1 MVLLWGTISLL
12 NAYYQLLRPC
22 ITSAKPPH
30 KKPKVTTNKQRYLA
44 WYFYEE
50 QSDYWM
56 DTGQCQLLRP
66 CMANVQ
72 LACKDL
78 KVTTSKHTFNLKT
91 IHYLTIKMF
100 NCETQKCLNVP
111 TNIISIFHFNNI
123 YIWQWVTETLTV
135 RCVLCVIHYTLTL
148 ERGVV
153 QWCKEKRQSVVKTL
167 DKEDWGSNP
176 FWSAQIFGR
185 HSNLSV
191 GRNILASKDI
201 LVSRNIL
208 VGRDIVNF
216 SAVRSCTEKCW
227 SRQRHQVMFWA
238 G

>member
-1 MVLLWGTISLL
+1 MCQPTSIS
-12 NAYYQLLRPC
+12 
-22 ITSAKPPH
+22 
-30 KKPKVTTNKQRYLA
+30 
-44 WYFYEE
+44 
-50 QSDYWM
+50 
-56 DTGQCQLLRP
+56 
-66 CMANVQ
+66 
-72 LACKDL
+72 
-78 KVTTSKHTFNLKT
+78 
-91 IHYLTIKMF
+91 
-100 NCETQKCLNVP
+100 
-111 TNIISIFHFNNI
+111 HFNNM

-153 QWCKEKRQSVVKTL
+153 QWCKEKRRSVVKTL

-216 SAVRSCTEKCW
+216 SADCSWLEKCW
-227 SRQRHQVMFWA
+227 CRQAPPQVLEELKHIMTGDSLASTAWIETLHLLFCFILHKLSWQDSCHLIRWSLKKCIQA
-238 G
+238 V

>member
-1 MVLLWGTISLL
+1 MRNNQTTEWTLDSASYSDHAWLMLSLP
-12 NAYYQLLRPC
+12 AKTWKSPQVSSYEGR
-22 ITSAKPPH
+22 SA
-30 KKPKVTTNKQRYLA
+30 LA
-44 WYFYEE
+44 LSF
-50 QSDYWM
+50 
-56 DTGQCQLLRP
+56 
-66 CMANVQ
+66 
-72 LACKDL
+72 
-78 KVTTSKHTFNLKT
+78 HTFNLKT
-91 IHYLTIKMF
+91 IHCLTVKMF

-111 TNIISIFHFNNI
+111 TNISSIFHFNNI

-153 QWCKEKRQSVVKTL
+153 QWCKEKRRSVVKTL
-167 DKEDWGSNP
+167 DKEDWGSSP

>member
-1 MVLLWGTISLL
+1 MGTARILS
-12 NAYYQLLRPC
+12 PC
-22 ITSAKPPH
+22 ITSAQPH
-30 KKPKVTTNKQRYLA
+30 HK
-44 WYFYEE
+44 
-50 QSDYWM
+50 
-56 DTGQCQLLRP
+56 
-66 CMANVQ
+66 
-72 LACKDL
+72 
-78 KVTTSKHTFNLKT
+78 NLKLPTHKYNEWQRPWPFAVYCVST
-91 IHYLTIKMF
+91 ILF
-100 NCETQKCLNVP
+100 
-111 TNIISIFHFNNI
+111 II
-123 YIWQWVTETLTV
+123 Y
-135 RCVLCVIHYTLTL
+135 YTL

-153 QWCKEKRQSVVKTL
+153 QWSKEKRRSVVKTL